1 MNADETKQDRTITQL
16 REDITATEDK
26 LKRLERTPSKNSMLA
41 STTAARLA
49 ELRRELAALEDA
61 EDRGEAKVESRTETF
76 VEAIRQLGADS
87 GITNIDMNPDN
98 GSLGQMKSGE
108 QDDPTEALVLAHSFI
123 SAPERRS
130 TLGVSLTRKALDL
143 TESTHQHTDGWLW
156 ADEALTRIE
165 AGDSS
170 RAHWEKLVENLA
182 TLLPNEEGNGDE

>member
-1 MNADETKQDRTITQL
+1 MNADETKQDRTIAQL

-26 LKRLERTPSKNSMLA
+26 LKRLERTPAKNSMLA

-61 EDRGEAKVESRTETF
+61 EDRGEAKVGSRAETF

-87 GITNIDMNPDN
+87 GIANIDMNPDN
-98 GSLGQMKSGE
+98 GSVGQMKSGE
-108 QDDPTEALVLAHSFI
+108 PDDPTEALVLAHSFI

-130 TLGVSLTRKALDL
+130 TLGASLTRKALDL